1 MADDKKPTKKTAP
14 INDVE
19 EPGKSAAS
27 PTSKPVLVTNR
38 PIMKDPM
45 VVTDEAK
52 NETSEDQANATK
64 SIKGSSN
71 NKVEPLSTSTESQDN
86 QTEPNNKSEAETQ
99 SQEAAKKQLTES
111 DNNSESKSSD
121 SAVEESKVTNPTT
134 DKKSSKT
141 PGEEEEAEA
150 SRKAERDANL
160 QKIVDNKT
168 YFLPINAVEKR
179 KTKRIIVLGI
189 VLSLVLAVA
198 WVDVALD
205 AGLIEIGGVKP
216 VTHFFSNW

>member
-1 MADDKKPTKKTAP
+1 MWYW
-14 INDVE
+14 
-19 EPGKSAAS
+19 
-27 PTSKPVLVTNR
+27 
-38 PIMKDPM
+38 
-45 VVTDEAK
+45 
-52 NETSEDQANATK
+52 
-64 SIKGSSN
+64 SIGA
-71 NKVEPLSTSTESQDN
+71 N

-99 SQEAAKKQLTES
+99 SQELTKKQVTES
-111 DNNSESKSSD
+111 DNNTESKTSD
-121 SAVEESKVTNPTT
+121 SAVEESKGTNPKT